1 MEEEKRIEGEEE
13 VEVEGW
19 KEGRKGEGE
28 GKISRYTSQGL
39 GLEMLRTLI

>member
-19 KEGRKGEGE
+19 KEGRGKGKE
-28 GKISRYTSQGL
+28 KSQDI
-39 GLEMLRTLI
+39 RHKDWAWKC